1 MRKLLLLLVLAAG
14 CATASAGESELPGT
28 AGPGFWEIGLS
39 QFTADEPIAIS
50 PPAGGAKDDYYYAWP
65 FSFRNRISLRR
76 VHKVLTKRLE
86 NTRDRDEKALL
97 ERNIQYV
104 EEGIEKTETQYDLF
118 ISLHTGTGERYHDLA
133 LPMIR
138 NLAERELGREM
149 YTTVELRN
157 AELESGEMVHAVAI
171 FPAIE
176 QEADSFEIRL
186 LGLGERLVP
195 SYYPGY
201 LRQAGGTYE
210 PNLRKALRFFYE
222 RLGDDLN
229 RQTDPIRLVDE
240 RDEWLWMWSSEVYP
254 LGLES
259 FTVER
264 SQGLKYHYR
273 YFPYEVYNSTPDERT
288 LDVRRVGLAPTVVWH
303 GVEMVAEMTED
314 VESPDFWQNQAVL
327 ALRQQIPGVV
337 PDGPRHVSGVVEPGR
352 VVRGLAVVRWGVRNV
367 DALLEQVAVHLRAV
381 AMVGSPSEKND
392 PLTQAYLS
400 LAGSDVKETA
410 WERNPLPG
418 DAEVRRV
425 ILEQAAKEVEADA
438 LKVTDSDR
446 RRYGDAAPFAVLV
459 NYLAEKELRRLSDLD
474 RNAVVFSVAADG
486 IEDRSRFVRLYTE
499 AVLPEDREID
509 VGVQLTEANQIY
521 IEGEAAAAPDATA
534 PEAAPSPGEP
544 APGAPGP
551 AGPGPAGPAPEPGE
565 GDTGGIQEQL
575 W

>member
-1 MRKLLLLLVLAAG
+1 
-14 CATASAGESELPGT
+14 
-28 AGPGFWEIGLS
+28 
-39 QFTADEPIAIS
+39 
-50 PPAGGAKDDYYYAWP
+50 
-65 FSFRNRISLRR
+65 
-76 VHKVLTKRLE
+76 
-86 NTRDRDEKALL
+86 
-97 ERNIQYV
+97 
-104 EEGIEKTETQYDLF
+104 
-118 ISLHTGTGERYHDLA
+118 
-133 LPMIR
+133 
-138 NLAERELGREM
+138 
-149 YTTVELRN
+149 
-157 AELESGEMVHAVAI
+157 
-171 FPAIE
+171 
-176 QEADSFEIRL
+176 
-186 LGLGERLVP
+186 
-195 SYYPGY
+195 
-201 LRQAGGTYE
+201 
-210 PNLRKALRFFYE
+210 
-222 RLGDDLN
+222 
-229 RQTDPIRLVDE
+229 
-240 RDEWLWMWSSEVYP
+240 
-254 LGLES
+254 
-259 FTVER
+259 
-264 SQGLKYHYR
+264 
-273 YFPYEVYNSTPDERT
+273 
-288 LDVRRVGLAPTVVWH
+288 
-303 GVEMVAEMTED
+303 
-314 VESPDFWQNQAVL
+314 
-327 ALRQQIPGVV
+327 
-337 PDGPRHVSGVVEPGR
+337 
-352 VVRGLAVVRWGVRNV
+352 
-367 DALLEQVAVHLRAV
+367 
-381 AMVGSPSEKND
+381 MVGSPSEKND